1 MTRLNYSISDKQTS
15 KFISLLTLGVLTALD
30 KNLISIDEAER
41 FVFKPYLAKLLEQMG
56 SDEKLIGIINLGCEL
71 DDVECLIP
79 EQLQASIEELIQKT
93 ITVISQSEDFGRLI
107 DKEINIIDD

>member
-1 MTRLNYSISDKQTS
+1 MISNIEYKTIAEYAETQ
-15 KFISLLTLGVLTALD
+15 ALD
-30 KNLISIDEAER
+30 GLWAYLTPDMLPSLHAMYDNFPFQER
-41 FVFKPYLAKLLEQMG
+41 KKIFL
-56 SDEKLIGIINLGCEL
+56 
-71 DDVECLIP
+71 CLIP

>member
-30 KNLISIDEAER
+30 KNLISIDEAEG
-41 FVFKPYLAKLLEQMG
+41 FIFKPYLAKLLEQMG
-56 SDEKLIGIINLGCEL
+56 SEEKLIDIINLGCEL
-71 DDVECLIP
+71 DDVASLYP
-79 EQLQASIEELIQKT
+79 EDLHVQIKDLLDKT
-93 ITVISQSEDFGRLI
+93 LSVISHSENLGRLI